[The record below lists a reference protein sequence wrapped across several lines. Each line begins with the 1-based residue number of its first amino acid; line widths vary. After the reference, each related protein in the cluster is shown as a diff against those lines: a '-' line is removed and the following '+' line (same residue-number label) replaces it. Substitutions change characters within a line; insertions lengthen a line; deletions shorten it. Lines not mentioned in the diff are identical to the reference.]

1 LTEDIV
7 RFATARALIAAGV
20 DPAGLR
26 VEWPHPE
33 LPSSRGS
40 DRPMLAY
47 HVTGHR
53 IQLIDF

>member
-1 LTEDIV
+1 MAALPNT
-7 RFATARALIAAGV
+7 ATASL
-20 DPAGLR
+20 
-26 VEWPHPE
+26 
-33 LPSSRGS
+33 

>member
-7 RFATARALIAAGV
+7 QFDTTRALIAARV

-26 VEWPHPE
+26 LEWPHPE
-33 LPSSRGS
+33 LPSSRAS